1 MRDARA
7 EAIRSYQ
14 SMANRLRKQARDA
27 LREGWGA
34 WYYEVV
40 GMRVI
45 AERAAM
51 AEVVDRKPQE

>member
-14 SMANRLRKQARDA
+14 DMAKRLRKQSRDA
-27 LREGWGA
+27 LRSGWGA
-34 WYYEVV
+34 WYYELV

-45 AERAAM
+45 AERAAK
-51 AEVVDRKPQE
+51 AEITDHRR

>member
-14 SMANRLRKQARDA
+14 DMANRLRKQGRDA
-27 LREGWGA
+27 LREGWSA
-34 WYYEVV
+34 WYYELV

-45 AERAAM
+45 VERAVK
-51 AEVVDRKPQE
+51 AEVTDHRQ

>member
-14 SMANRLRKQARDA
+14 DMANRLRKQARDA
-27 LREGWGA
+27 LRDGWGA
-34 WYYEVV
+34 YYYDLV

-45 AERAAM
+45 AERAAR
-51 AEVVDRKPQE
+51 AEVTDHRR